1 MVASGFT
8 PDEDFVGTEHC
19 SVPIDTMY
27 SLASGI
33 LIPEA
38 SKICVRIIR

>member
-19 SVPIDTMY
+19 SVLNDVEKY
-27 SLASGI
+27 AL
-33 LIPEA
+33 E
-38 SKICVRIIR
+38 